1 MKIHDVFHA
10 NLLTPVKED
19 EEFRHSF
26 APPPPVITEGGE
38 EQYQVDKLVD
48 WKAEDGI
55 WKYRV
60 RWEGYGPLD
69 DTWEPASELLHLE
82 DQLREFYANYPNT
95 PKPDDPLPV
104 AKAPVKRKGGW
115 SKFLKSK
122 TSFLSPSALTAQL
135 YLSKSPLTRSKLHF
149 KALFIHHVPRRSAYR
164 CIRQCC

>member
-1 MKIHDVFHA
+1 MDK
-10 NLLTPVKED
+10 
-19 EEFRHSF
+19 
-26 APPPPVITEGGE
+26 GE

-82 DQLREFYANYPNT
+82 EQLQEFYTNYPNM

-104 AKAPVKRKGGW
+104 AKAPVKRRGGW
-115 SKFLKSK
+115 SNSLRSK
-122 TSFLSPSALTAQL
+122 TSFLSPSALSAQL
-135 YLSKSPLTRSKLHF
+135 YL
-149 KALFIHHVPRRSAYR
+149 
-164 CIRQCC
+164 